1 MKKFVFSLQP
11 VLDQRRRVED
21 EKQQIVAQHRRSL
34 DEAEAE
40 LKRLNT
46 EFRASSDRLR
56 SAHRELSAED
66 LRLHYA
72 HLAFL
77 DRTIV
82 AQIQIVAERR
92 VALDRVRADLLAA
105 SKERKVVEKL
115 KDRRH
120 EAHLA
125 EAARQEQ
132 NALDDSNA
140 RRHARRMSESP
151 SGGTL

>member
-1 MKKFVFSLQP
+1 MKKFVFTLQP
-11 VLDQRRRVED
+11 VLDQRQRVED
-21 EKQQIVAQHRRSL
+21 EKQQIVAQRRRSL
-34 DEAEAE
+34 DEAEGE
-40 LKRLNT
+40 LGRLNN
-46 EFRASSDRLR
+46 EFRKSSERLR
-56 SAHRELSAED
+56 TAHRGLSAEE

-72 HLAFL
+72 HLSFL

-92 VALDRVRADLLAA
+92 VALDRARADLLAA

-120 EAHLA
+120 EAYVA
-125 EAARQEQ
+125 EAARIEQ

-140 RRHARRMSESP
+140 RRHARRIV
-151 SGGTL
+151 GGIP

>member
-1 MKKFVFSLQP
+1 MKKFVFTLQP
-11 VLDQRRRVED
+11 VLDQRQRVED
-21 EKQQIVAQHRRSL
+21 EKQQIVAQRQRSL
-34 DEAEAE
+34 DEAEGE

-46 EFRASSDRLR
+46 EFRQSSERLR
-56 SAHRELSAED
+56 NAHRDLNAED

-72 HLAFL
+72 HLSFL

-92 VALDRVRADLLAA
+92 VALDRARADLLAA

-120 EAHLA
+120 EAYVA
-125 EAARQEQ
+125 EASRIEQ

-140 RRHARRMSESP
+140 RRHARRII
-151 SGGTL
+151 GGTP

>member
-11 VLDQRRRVED
+11 VLDQRQRVED
-21 EKQQIVAQHRRSL
+21 ENQQIVAQRRRSL
-34 DEAEAE
+34 DDAEAE
-40 LKRLNT
+40 LRRLNND
-46 EFRASSDRLR
+46 FRASSERLR
-56 SAHRELSAED
+56 GAHRELTAEE

-72 HLAFL
+72 HLSFL

-92 VALDRVRADLLAA
+92 VALDRARADLLAA

-115 KDRRH
+115 KDRRK

-125 EAARQEQ
+125 EAAR
-132 NALDDSNA
+132 
-140 RRHARRMSESP
+140 
-151 SGGTL
+151 

>member
-1 MKKFVFSLQP
+1 MKKFVFTLQP
-11 VLDQRRRVED
+11 VLDQRQRVED
-21 EKQQIVAQHRRSL
+21 EKQQIVAQRRRSL

-40 LKRLNT
+40 LRRLNHD
-46 EFRASSDRLR
+46 FRESSDRLR
-56 SAHRELSAED
+56 IAHRELSAED

-72 HLAFL
+72 HLSFL

-92 VALDRVRADLLAA
+92 VALDRARADLLEA

-115 KDRRH
+115 KDRRR
-120 EAHLA
+120 EAHVA
-125 EAARQEQ
+125 EAARLEQ

-140 RRHARRMSESP
+140 RRHARRTL
-151 SGGTL
+151 GGNP